1 MKNILAF
8 GEVMLRLCPQHY
20 KMLDQTDT
28 LDMSYSGTGLNI
40 LSGLARNGVQT
51 SLLTVLPENPV
62 GHAAAASIRKLGV
75 QDNHLIFKGGH
86 IGTYLLEMGYGNR
99 PSQVTYLNRSESAF
113 CTTEISDGQMQ
124 AALSGVDLVHICGI
138 ALSTS
143 KISRENALRL
153 AKMTTAMSIPLC
165 FDFNYRMSFVKPE
178 ERSSLIAD
186 YKQILNEA
194 NIVIGGKKDLT
205 LLLEMPFDE
214 EHESL
219 ADLYQRFVHD
229 YDLTYFCGTEKS
241 AQGYFKLV
249 RGFLA
254 DKENIVFSDDKVV
267 TTYDRIGTGDAFAA
281 GIIQGLIDQCS
292 LQETVDFAIISTQLA
307 HTTYGDSPILT
318 KSFIQEKM
326 KYDDLDVM
334 R

>member
-28 LDMSYSGTGLNI
+28 PDMSYSGTGLNI

-143 KISRENALRL
+143 KIGRENALRL

-165 FDFNYRMSFVKPE
+165 FDFNYRRSLVKPE

-267 TTYDRIGTGDAFAA
+267 TTYDRIGTGDAFAE